1 MTLHYSQLD
10 KTKLRRTLLKKRQL
24 MPMNEWREKS
34 DRICTQLQTS
44 ILFTQAKTILAYF
57 SFRKEPD
64 LSSLFADNK
73 YRWGFPRCVGKSM
86 YWHIWTPK
94 DAVEIGSYGITEP
107 HPHAPTIEPA
117 EVDLILVP
125 GVACDYQGYRLGYGG
140 GYYDRL
146 LSSPEWATKPTMGIV
161 FDFAYLPQ
169 IPVEDWDKPLQA
181 VFTETRFTNLRSK
194 SIL

>member
-1 MTLHYSQLD
+1 MTVHDSQLD

-44 ILFTQAKTILAYF
+44 ILFKQAKTILAYF
-57 SFRKEPD
+57 SFRQEPD

-86 YWHIWTPK
+86 YWHVWTPK
-94 DAVEIGSYGITEP
+94 DTVEIGSYGITEP

-125 GVACDYQGYRLGYGG
+125 GVACDYQGYRLGYG
-140 GYYDRL
+140 
-146 LSSPEWATKPTMGIV
+146 V
-161 FDFAYLPQ
+161 
-169 IPVEDWDKPLQA
+169 
-181 VFTETRFTNLRSK
+181 
-194 SIL
+194 